1 MAESKQYVTQSQ
13 EHGAVMI
20 SEDVIAAIVSK
31 AVTEVDGVAGLDVK
45 PGSDIAELIGKNW
58 GKGLKITIGQ
68 DDEIYNDCNITVLY
82 GQSVVEVSRAVQEA
96 VKNALEAMAGVK
108 IAEININVCGIVQR

>member
-1 MAESKQYVTQSQ
+1 MAESKQYVTQRQ
-13 EHGAVMI
+13 ENGAVMI
-20 SEDVIAAIVSK
+20 SEDVIAAIVSR

-58 GKGLKITIGQ
+58 GKGLKITIAQ
-68 DDEIYNDCNITVLY
+68 DDELYIDCNITIIY
-82 GQSVVEVSRAVQEA
+82 GQSVIAVSKAVQKS

-108 IAEININVCGIVQR
+108 IAEINVNVC